1 MSKKTIILILV
12 ILDVVLLGVVAV
24 LIMSRRRPQ
33 IEQPQVEILAD
44 TIEVQPADTVK
55 LY

>member
-24 LIMSRRRPQ
+24 LLMSRKRPQ
-33 IEQPQVEILAD
+33 IDQPQVEMLAD
-44 TIEVQPADTVK
+44 TMEVHPADTVK
-55 LY
+55 L

>member
-24 LIMSRRRPQ
+24 LLVSRKRPQ
-33 IEQPQVEILAD
+33 IDQPQVEMLAD
-44 TIEVQPADTVK
+44 TMEVQPADTVK
-55 LY
+55 L